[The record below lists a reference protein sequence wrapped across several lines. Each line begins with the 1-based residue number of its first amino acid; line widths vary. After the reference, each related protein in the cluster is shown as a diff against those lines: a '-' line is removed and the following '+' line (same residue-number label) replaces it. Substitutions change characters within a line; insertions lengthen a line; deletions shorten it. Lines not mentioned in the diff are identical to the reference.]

1 MPDDEMK
8 RCAITPALIRISTG
22 VEDPV
27 DLIANL
33 EQALEGVPARRS
45 RSFLECSFPIRAA

>member
-45 RSFLECSFPIRAA
+45 RSFPECSCPIRAA